1 MAEAQKKTQ
10 AEFDDAV
17 SRIRELN
24 EKLISAA
31 KQNGTTS
38 LDVYEKTLSDMLQ
51 FSQRAAD
58 SSQNDVIS
66 AITKAH
72 TDYISSISQI
82 FTGVTRDALK

>member
-1 MAEAQKKTQ
+1 MAQATKTQ
-10 AEFDDAV
+10 AEFDDAAA
-17 SRIRELN
+17 RIRELN

-31 KQNGTTS
+31 KKNGSTS
-38 LDVYEKTLSDMLQ
+38 MDVYEKTLADMLQ

-58 SSQNDVIS
+58 STQNDVIS

-72 TDYISSISQI
+72 TDYISSISSI